1 MQDAAVAQAACLA
14 AGDELHQARGIG
26 SGAIDI
32 DGQGDTLQ
40 PTDDVAIGGRDVPH
54 APRDALQHFLQREA
68 ATAIRNLDL
77 DKPCLLGHSSE
88 LGKG

>member
-1 MQDAAVAQAACLA
+1 MQDAAVAQTAGLA

-32 DGQGDTLQ
+32 DSQGDTLQ
-40 PTDDVAIGGRDVPH
+40 PTDDVAIGGRNVPH

-68 ATAIRNLDL
+68 AFAVWHLDL
-77 DKPCLLGHSSE
+77 DKARLLGDTSE
-88 LGKG
+88 LG

>member
-1 MQDAAVAQAACLA
+1 MQDAAVAQTAGLA

-26 SGAIDI
+26 TGAIDI
-32 DGQGDTLQ
+32 DGQRDALFA
-40 PTDDVAIGGRDVPH
+40 TDDVAIGGRDIPY

-77 DKPCLLGHSSE
+77 DKARLLGDTSE